1 MGHMHSGKC
10 SQMTLPNATPF
21 PFGASRIAGLL
32 VVGGALFCPRTPW
45 LGVGRQGTRELE
57 HVQVRASSAGTE
69 LVRPEA
75 SKQPAVVTG
84 RLASYPTLGAG
95 FFFFPPSVTNKNLG
109 YQIS

>member
-1 MGHMHSGKC
+1 MGHVHSGKR

-21 PFGASRIAGLL
+21 PFGASRVAALL
-32 VVGGALFCPRTPW
+32 VVGGALFCPRIPW

-75 SKQPAVVTG
+75 SNPPWSPEGWPVTPH
-84 RLASYPTLGAG
+84 RGAG
-95 FFFFPPSVTNKNLG
+95 FFFPSL
-109 YQIS
+109 SD